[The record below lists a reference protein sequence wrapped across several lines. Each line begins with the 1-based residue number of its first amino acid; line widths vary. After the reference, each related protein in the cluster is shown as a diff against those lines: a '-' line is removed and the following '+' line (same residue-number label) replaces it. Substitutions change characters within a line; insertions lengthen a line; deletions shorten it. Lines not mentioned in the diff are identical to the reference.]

1 MDWKRKDLLGIEEL
15 TPGEIIHILDTSVS
29 FKEISERPIKKV
41 PTLRGKT
48 IVNLFFE
55 PSTRTRISFELAQK
69 RLSADSVNFSTNGS
83 SVQKNEI
90 LLDTALNIE
99 AMKIDAMVVRHS
111 GAGIPHLLAKKL
123 AVPVINAGDGAHEH
137 PTQALLDMF
146 TIREKKGKL
155 KNLKVAIVGDVR
167 FSRVARSNIWGLTK
181 MGAKVFIVAPPTFI
195 PPYLENMG
203 VKIFNSLDEVIE
215 EVDVLMA
222 LRIQME
228 RHQPQLAARLSAKP
242 RVFGEAGKGSFF
254 PSTREYR
261 HCFGITNERLKRAK
275 KDVLIMHPGPINRG
289 IEMDPEVADNKNSV
303 ILEQVTNGVAV
314 RMAVLYILLG
324 GSPTPASQPSASP
337 RGERG
342 ESMGRRTGGKKP

>member
-1 MDWKRKDLLGIEEL
+1 MNWKRKDLLGIEEL
-15 TPGEIIHILDTSVS
+15 TPDEIIHILDTSVS
-29 FKEISERPIKKV
+29 FKEILQRPIKKV

-55 PSTRTRISFELAQK
+55 PSTRTRISFELAEK
-69 RLSADSVNFSTNGS
+69 RLSADTVNFSANGS
-83 SVQKNEI
+83 SVQKNET

-99 AMKIDAMVVRHS
+99 AMKIDAVIIRHT

-123 AVPVINAGDGAHEH
+123 SVPVINAGDGAHEH

-146 TIREKKGKL
+146 TIREKRRTL

-181 MGAKVFIVAPPTFI
+181 MGAKVYIVAPPTFI
-195 PPYLENMG
+195 PPYLENLN
-203 VKIFNSLDEVIE
+203 VKIFNSLDKVIK

-222 LRIQME
+222 LRIQTE
-228 RHQPQLAARLSAKP
+228 RQN
-242 RVFGEAGKGSFF
+242 GSFF

-261 HCFGITNERLKRAK
+261 QFFGITMDRLKKAK
-275 KDVLIMHPGPINRG
+275 KDVLVMHPGPVNRG
-289 IEMDPEVADNKNSV
+289 VEIDPEVADSKSSV

-314 RMAVLYILLG
+314 RMAILYILLG
-324 GSPTPASQPSASP
+324 GATNVSP
-337 RGERG
+337 E
-342 ESMGRRTGGKKP
+342 K

>member
-1 MDWKRKDLLGIEEL
+1 MNWKRKDLLGIEEL
-15 TPGEIIHILDTSVS
+15 NPDEIIHILDTSIS
-29 FKEISERPIKKV
+29 FKEVSERPIKKV
-41 PTLRGKT
+41 PILRGKT

-55 PSTRTRISFELAQK
+55 PSTRTRISFELAEK
-69 RLSADSVNFSTNGS
+69 RLSADTVNFSTSGS
-83 SVQKNEI
+83 SVLKNET

-99 AMKIDAMVVRHS
+99 AMKIDAVVVRHS

-123 AVPVINAGDGAHEH
+123 SVPVINAGDGAHEH

-155 KNLKVAIVGDVR
+155 QNLKVAIIGDIR

-181 MGAKVFIVAPPTFI
+181 MGAEVFIVAPPTFI
-195 PPYLENMG
+195 PPYLANMG

-215 EVDVLMA
+215 KVDVIMA

-228 RHQPQLAARLSAKP
+228 RQ
-242 RVFGEAGKGSFF
+242 KGSFF
-254 PSTREYR
+254 PSIREYR
-261 HCFGITNERLKRAK
+261 QYFGITKERLKKAK

-289 IEMDPEVADNKNSV
+289 VEIDPEVADGKNSV

-314 RMAVLYILLG
+314 RMAILYILLG
-324 GSPTPASQPSASP
+324 GSPTHASQRNGAI
-337 RGERG
+337 
-342 ESMGRRTGGKKP
+342 GRRTGGKRI